1 MNPRSESLA
10 VTILSG
16 VVTAALLAL
25 TAWIYST
32 GNRVTALEAKV
43 PPIEENVRVIRDQVS
58 DIHGW
63 LMDKP

>member
-1 MNPRSESLA
+1 MRVPDNF
-10 VTILSG
+10 ILPIIAS
-16 VVTAALLAL
+16 AFLAL
-25 TAWIYST
+25 AGWIYTT
-32 GNRVTALEAKV
+32 GNRVTALEARV